1 MRCLWCGELM
11 TKENVN
17 GACKCNTDEMK
28 NML

>member
-17 GACKCNTDEMK
+17 SVCKCNTDEMK